1 MEPPAVV
8 DTAAGIPAAVV
19 VADIAVEDTAAVG
32 IVGADKHPGDATDK
46 RPGDAADKQ
55 PEDAT
60 DKQPEDAAASGRCH
74 RSGPVEDFD
83 LNMDNYS

>member
-60 DKQPEDAAASGRCH
+60 ASGRCH